1 MTDWMIWFTV
11 VCVLVV
17 LEMAS
22 GTFYLLMLAIG
33 VAAGGV
39 AAILG
44 ASGVWQCVIAAI
56 IAAAA
61 TTALRRSRFGKSEQ
75 LAAERNPDVN
85 LDIGQSITVDVWLQA
100 SSVAP
105 RARVPYRGALWDV
118 ELATGSNASAG
129 VFVIEEI
136 RGNCLIVRNR
146 EINNSDSSQHVVDHI

>member
-1 MTDWMIWFTV
+1 MTDWMMWFTA

-33 VAAGGV
+33 VAGGGV

-44 ASGVWQCVIAAI
+44 VSGVGQCVIAAA
-56 IAAAA
+56 IAAVA

-75 LAAERNPDVN
+75 LPATRNPDVN
-85 LDIGQSITVDVWLQA
+85 LDIGQTISVDAWEQA
-100 SSVAP
+100 ASVTP
-105 RARVPYRGALWDV
+105 RARVPYRGAFWDV
-118 ELATGSNASAG
+118 ELAAGNQAVTG

-146 EINNSDSSQHVVDHI
+146 ESA

>member
-1 MTDWMIWFTV
+1 MTDWMIWFTA

-33 VAAGGV
+33 VAGGGV

-44 ASGVWQCVIAAI
+44 AGGIWQCVIAAV

-75 LAAERNPDVN
+75 IPASRNPDVN
-85 LDIGQSITVDVWLQA
+85 LDIGQTISVDVWEQA
-100 SSVAP
+100 TSVTP
-105 RARVPYRGALWDV
+105 RARVPYRGAFWDV
-118 ELATGSNASAG
+118 ELAAGNQAVTG

-146 EINNSDSSQHVVDHI
+146 ENS